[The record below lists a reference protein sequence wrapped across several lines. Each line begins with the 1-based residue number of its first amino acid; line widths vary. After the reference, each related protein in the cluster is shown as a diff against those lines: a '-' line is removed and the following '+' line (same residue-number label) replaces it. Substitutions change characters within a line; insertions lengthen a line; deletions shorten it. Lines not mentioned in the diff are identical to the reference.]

1 MSAADTLQARY
12 TLKRERFA
20 LDVALALPMRGITAV
35 FGDSGAGKTTLLRC
49 IAGLEQP
56 DAGQLLVGNET
67 WQDSDSNID
76 RAVHERRIAYVFQEP
91 RLFTHLDVR
100 RNLEYGQRRVSS
112 SGPGLAFDEVV
123 ALLGLEKLLGRAPLE
138 LSGGEA
144 QRVAIGRALLSDPR
158 LVLMDEPLAS
168 LDAGRK
174 AEILPFLDRIHAEL
188 SIPIIY
194 VSHNLDEVCRLCDH
208 LVVMD
213 RGDVVVSGELQSV
226 LAEAPVPQLAGEQA
240 GVVII
245 GTVDRYDD
253 GYDLTRVQFPGG
265 ELLVSGQHGS
275 EGSKL
280 RLRVR
285 ANDVS
290 LCRERPEQTT
300 ILNVLP
306 ATIDTI
312 QQARGASQLLRLDV
326 GGSKLL
332 ARVTRRSCEQLNL
345 RPGDPVFAQIKAV
358 AVREP
363 RGSSD

>member
-1 MSAADTLQARY
+1 MTPAEALLVEYRLQR
-12 TLKRERFA
+12 KDFS
-20 LDVALALPMRGITAV
+20 LDVALTLPMQGITAV

-49 IAGLEQP
+49 IAGLERP
-56 DAGQLLVGNET
+56 DAGRLIVADET
-67 WQDSDSNID
+67 WEDSASGTR
-76 RAVHERRIAYVFQEP
+76 RAAHQRRIGYVFQEP
-91 RLFTHLDVR
+91 RLFSHLDVR
-100 RNLEYGQRRVSS
+100 GNLEYGQRR
-112 SGPGLAFDEVV
+112 SGAENQRFAIENVV
-123 ALLGLEKLLGRAPLE
+123 QLLGLEKLLARAPRD

-144 QRVAIGRALLSDPR
+144 QRVAIGRALLSNPH
-158 LVLMDEPLAS
+158 LLLMDEPLAS

-213 RGDVVVSGELQSV
+213 HGDLVVAGELQSV
-226 LAEAPVPQLAGEQA
+226 LAEATAPQLAGGEA

-245 GTVDRYDD
+245 GTVEHYDL
-253 GYDLTRVQFPGG
+253 GYDLTRVRFSGG
-265 ELLVSGQHGS
+265 ELLVSGQHGA
-275 EGSKL
+275 EGAQL

-290 LCRERPEQTT
+290 LCREGPRQTT

-306 ATIDTI
+306 ASIDAV
-312 QQARGASQLLRLDV
+312 QAATGASQLLRLDV
-326 GGSKLL
+326 GGDKLL
-332 ARVTRRSCEQLNL
+332 ARVTRRSAEELNL
-345 RPGDPVFAQIKAV
+345 RPGDHVFAQIKAV

-363 RGSSD
+363 KGTSD